1 MANRRVLRGV
11 RTERDTIISTGED
24 YMPKVHDPNDPVC
37 QTCTIGSCKHTCL
50 RNTKENNQDRTSWDW
65 GKTTDMSAYAVN
77 IDHPPVDLD
86 DEDGWW

>member
-1 MANRRVLRGV
+1 
-11 RTERDTIISTGED
+11 
-24 YMPKVHDPNDPVC
+24 MPDL
-37 QTCTIGSCKHTCL
+37 HTCL